1 MNTRLLIASAIA
13 IGILAGPFVQWANA
27 ESGRSHAKQVQVV
40 KPKSGNF
47 ASNGGGNSQGGMD
60 GWPQTL
66 DELENAYNCGPYADK
81 ASSKKCKD

>member
-1 MNTRLLIASAIA
+1 MNARLLIASAIA
-13 IGILAGPFVQWANA
+13 IGILAGPFVQSASA
-27 ESGRSHAKQVQVV
+27 ESGRSQAKQVQVI

-47 ASNGGGNSQGGMD
+47 ASNGGGTSQGGMD

>member
-1 MNTRLLIASAIA
+1 MNIRPIIASAIA
-13 IGILAGPFVQWANA
+13 FGILVGPFVPSAYA
-27 ESGRSHAKQVQVV
+27 DSGRSPAKQAQVV
-40 KPKSGNF
+40 KPKSGSF
-47 ASNGGGNSQGGMD
+47 ASNGSGSSRAGMD